1 MIQKLEAIKLGDRT
15 LLVAFFM
22 SGSEEVYVDAD
33 VCLKKCNNWL
43 CFRNIPCGSM
53 AEAKEF
59 FSAVAEAWGEDSD
72 PWLTFLGDPLASPNG
87 APEVFLLNVNSGVR
101 SV

>member
-1 MIQKLEAIKLGDRT
+1 MTNTLEAIKLGDRT

-72 PWLTFLGDPLASPNG
+72 PWLTFLGGPSDLPKG
-87 APEVFLLNVNSGVR
+87 DPEVFLLSVDCGVR